1 MGLRTIGFGVR
12 RIWVR
17 DRGRRI
23 GATIWVCDRGSR
35 SGFARGSRSG
45 FAKSN
50 GEIERIR
57 SQTANRSSPLFSSSL
72 SLSLS
77 LRAGASSSPSALS
90 LFSEKFLFEGK
101 IETEIN
107 LHPFKGQLKSISGKC
122 IFRAQPNTRKKVK
135 SIFGNAFHPKQ
146 TQLKEAHD
154 NLRFQTFG
162 YRIIINQCSPE
173 TLKIEFQSKPT
184 LLIIFMLK
192 CMFHTF
198 KV

>member
-1 MGLRTIGFGVR
+1 MGSRTIGFGVQQ
-12 RIWVR
+12 IWVC

-23 GATIWVCDRGSR
+23 GAAIWVRDLGSR
-35 SGFARGSRSG
+35 SGFAIWVR
-45 FAKSN
+45 
-50 GEIERIR
+50 EVERIQSR
-57 SQTANRSSPLFSSSL
+57 TANRSSPLSSSSLSL

-90 LFSEKFLFEGK
+90 LFSGKWEFKGK

-146 TQLKEAHD
+146 TQPK
-154 NLRFQTFG
+154 
-162 YRIIINQCSPE
+162 
-173 TLKIEFQSKPT
+173 
-184 LLIIFMLK
+184 
-192 CMFHTF
+192 
-198 KV
+198 